1 MPIFQFKTQLC
12 LGIFLFI
19 ILTQGVKGFG
29 ETSVSEPFSSKEKAI
44 FLSLWKQAQKLKL
57 YDHPYWLKLLHFYSI
72 GETVGQWN
80 FKSDIVSPS
89 FFLSPLGQTNPTE
102 ELKSTL
108 NAFLGPVNDKPDQ
121 HARCKFIARFQWL
134 RSKLDFPKM
143 RKLNCPLFERWANL
157 KEATGISLV
166 FVSSFLKN
174 PASTFGHLLIKFNS
188 SNRYFAHSLLSP
200 TLNFGAIV
208 NPDHNPFTYA
218 LLGIFG
224 GYKARFSDERFYNF
238 NYIYGENE
246 LRDLWEYP
254 IYFSTEQHHR
264 ITFHAWEL
272 IQNVHFKYYFFLDN
286 CAYRMA
292 ELLEMAWTDS
302 TRINTSGALWAIPV
316 DVVFKLNKIRSES
329 NLLAPL
335 LGKPRLIPSR
345 QRKLQKRVAQL
356 NELEHVHLKK
366 LIKYRDYIE
375 SNDFQKLT
383 ENSKAKIIDVLLDH
397 QQFQKT
403 IKPDFEQS
411 PERYKLL
418 SVRSKLPILEYDLSF
433 ENTKS
438 PTEGTPPMRFRL
450 GAVFNDFLG
459 PALETGVWANYH
471 DLLGEESGHLLNAE
485 VVTLDLN
492 IQFRDDSFELTQ
504 FQLFNIQKYALNPTG
519 ISGDFDWS
527 WRTKAGWQRKNFGCS
542 PCRKFLISGGMG
554 GAYSLTGKDVE
565 YAFMEL
571 FGETDNQSKSVFLL
585 GYAPHLGI
593 KWSPIE
599 MWKIRI
605 ERGWFQN
612 LQVQKKPY
620 HISRFDQRMTISQ
633 NWDVRLEIKQL
644 KYTEGVL
651 ALHYYW

>member
-1 MPIFQFKTQLC
+1 MSIFQFKPQIC
-12 LGIFLFI
+12 WGILLLI
-19 ILTQGVKGFG
+19 IFTQGTKSFG
-29 ETSVSEPFSSKEKAI
+29 ETRILEPVSYNETTI
-44 FLSLWKQAQKLKL
+44 FLSLWEQAQELKL
-57 YDHPYWLKLLHFYSI
+57 SHHPYWLKLLHFYSI
-72 GETVGQWN
+72 GETVGQWD

-89 FFLSPLGQTNPTE
+89 FFLSPLGKKDPAE

-108 NAFLGPVNDKPDQ
+108 KALLVPVNDKPDQ

-134 RSKLDFPKM
+134 SSKLDFPEI
-143 RKLNCPLFERWANL
+143 RELTCPLFERWANL
-157 KEATGISLV
+157 KEATGVSIV

-188 SNRYFAHSLLSP
+188 SNQYFGHSLLSP

-218 LLGIFG
+218 LRGVFG
-224 GYKARFSDERFYNF
+224 GYEARFTDERFYNF
-238 NYIYGENE
+238 NHVYGENE
-246 LRDLWEYP
+246 LRDLWEYR
-254 IYFSTEQHHR
+254 INFSKEQHHR

-272 IQNVHFKYYFFLDN
+272 LQNVQFKYYFFLDN

-316 DVVFKLNKIRSES
+316 DVVFKLNKISSDS
-329 NLLAPL
+329 NKLVPL
-335 LGKPRLIPSR
+335 LGEPRLIPSR
-345 QRKLQKRVAQL
+345 QRKLQKRSAQL
-356 NELEHVHLKK
+356 SESEHVHLKK
-366 LIKYRDYIE
+366 LIKNGNYIE
-375 SNDFQKLT
+375 SNNFQKLK
-383 ENSKAKIIDVLLDH
+383 ENSKAKIIDVLLDY
-397 QQFQKT
+397 QQYQRT
-403 IKPDFEQS
+403 IDVDFKNS
-411 PERYKLL
+411 PERSKLL
-418 SVRSKLPILEYDLSF
+418 QLRSKLPILENEFSF

-450 GAVFNDFLG
+450 GAVFNDLLG

-485 VVTLDLN
+485 VITLNLHM
-492 IQFRDDSFELTQ
+492 QFRDDSFELTQ

-527 WRTKAGWQRKNFGCS
+527 WRTKAGWQRKNLGCS
-542 PCRKFLISGGMG
+542 PCRKFFISGGMG
-554 GAYSLTGKDVE
+554 GSTSLTGKDVE
-565 YAFMEL
+565 YAFVDL
-571 FGETDNQSKSVFLL
+571 YGETDKESRSTISL
-585 GYAPHLGI
+585 GYAPHLGV

-612 LQVQKKPY
+612 LQEQKKAY
-620 HISRFDQRMTISQ
+620 HFSRFDQRMTISQ
-633 NWDVRLEIKQL
+633 NWDMRLEIKQL
-644 KYTEGVL
+644 QYIEGII
-651 ALHYYW
+651 ALHFYW

>member
-1 MPIFQFKTQLC
+1 MSIFQFKRQFC
-12 LGIFLFI
+12 WVIFLLLMFM
-19 ILTQGVKGFG
+19 QGTHAVGK
-29 ETSVSEPFSSKEKAI
+29 TRISEPASSNETAI
-44 FLSLWKQAQKLKL
+44 FLSLWKQARERKLSH
-57 YDHPYWLKLLHFYSI
+57 HPYWLKLLHFYSI
-72 GETVGQWN
+72 GESVGQWS

-89 FFLSPLGQTNPTE
+89 FFLSPLGKTNPAE

-108 NAFLGPVNDKPDQ
+108 IALLGPVSDKPDQ

-134 RSKLDFPKM
+134 RSQLDFPE
-143 RKLNCPLFERWANL
+143 LTELTCPLFERWANL
-157 KEATGISLV
+157 KEATGISIV

-188 SNRYFAHSLLSP
+188 SNRHFGHSLLRP

-208 NPDHNPFTYA
+208 NPDDNPFTYA
-218 LLGIFG
+218 LRGIFG
-224 GYKARFSDERFYNF
+224 GYEGRFTDERFYNF
-238 NYIYGENE
+238 NHVYGENE

-254 IYFSTEQHHR
+254 LHFNREQQYR

-272 IQNVHFKYYFFLDN
+272 LQNVQFKYYFFLDN

-316 DVVFKLNKIRSES
+316 DVVFKLNKISSDS
-329 NLLAPL
+329 NQLSL

-345 QRKLQKRVAQL
+345 QRKLQTRATQL
-356 NELEHVHLKK
+356 SELEHVHLKK
-366 LIKYRDYIE
+366 LIKYENYID
-375 SNDFQKLT
+375 SNDFRNLT
-383 ENSKAKIIDVLLDH
+383 ERSQAQIIDVLLDH
-397 QQFQKT
+397 QQYQKT
-403 IKPDFEQS
+403 IEPDLKQS
-411 PERYKLL
+411 PERSKLL
-418 SVRSKLPILEYDLSF
+418 RVRSKLPILENEFPF

-459 PALETGVWANYH
+459 HALETGVWANYH

-485 VVTLDLN
+485 VVTLDLH

-527 WRTKAGWQRKNFGCS
+527 WRTRAGWERENLGCS

-554 GAYSLTGKDVE
+554 GAISLAGKDVE
-565 YAFMEL
+565 HAFVEL
-571 FGETDNQSKSVFLL
+571 YGETDKESKSAISL
-585 GYAPHLGI
+585 GYAPHLGVN
-593 KWSPIE
+593 WSPME
-599 MWKIRI
+599 MWKIRL
-605 ERGWFQN
+605 ERGWFQS
-612 LQVQKKPY
+612 LQGPKKVY
-620 HISRFDQRMTISQ
+620 QNTRFDQRMTISQ
-633 NWDVRLEIKQL
+633 NWDIRLEVQQL
-644 KYTEGVL
+644 EYIEGIL
-651 ALHYYW
+651 ALHFYW